1 MQNLCGLDRA
11 NAVMADRFHH
21 ELGGLIKDAANE
33 MEIPAHKAREA
44 LLMLLLAVV
53 VPAGSA

>member
-1 MQNLCGLDRA
+1 MENLCGLDRA
-11 NAVMADRFHH
+11 NAVSAHSFHR
-21 ELGGLIKDAANE
+21 ELGALIKQAAE
-33 MEIPAHKAREA
+33 DMEVPARKAREA